1 MTANI
6 TLHHSWKST
15 CSRKVRICLAEKQL
29 AYTNIPLNLSDFDH
43 HRPEYLALNPNG
55 YVPTLVHNGTPL
67 IESTVINEYL
77 DDAFPQR
84 CLRPQ
89 GALARAKM
97 RTWCRFADDHAL
109 PAVVVPTWT
118 AALPPAACSLSD
130 AELESKLRS
139 IPLVERRER
148 WFKVARSEFSSAEFQ
163 SALEKLT
170 MMFDRMEFDLKH
182 SKWLA
187 GEEFTLADV
196 SIAPYAVRAQE
207 IDPAYADIERWPL
220 VMEWLKALKLRAWFQ
235 PIFVDP
241 PSTTAQTESVR
252 SDFLSV

>member
-29 AYTNIPLNLSDFDH
+29 AYISFPLNLSSFEH

-55 YVPTLVHNGTPL
+55 YVPTLVHDGTPL

-77 DDAFPQR
+77 DDAFPQTG
-84 CLRPQ
+84 LRPQ

-97 RTWCRFADDHAL
+97 RTWCKFADDYAL
-109 PAVVVPTWT
+109 PAVVVPTWS
-118 AALPPAACSLSD
+118 AALAPAARSLSD

-170 MMFDRMEFDLKH
+170 MMFDRMEADLKR
-182 SKWLA
+182 STWLA
-187 GEEFTLADV
+187 GEAFTLADV

-207 IDPAYADIERWPL
+207 IDPAYADSERWPL
-220 VMEWLKALKLRAWFQ
+220 VMAWMKALKRRAWFR

-241 PSTTAQTESVR
+241 APAAAQAGHVR
-252 SDFLSV
+252 SDVLPA